1 MAEEAMAGS
10 GMAGAATAAEE
21 AEMAES
27 AATEAAGATGTVAVA
42 EKAEMAV
49 GAASVPMLE
58 FADVRA
64 AYGDIEVIHGVSLS
78 IKRGSVFA
86 LLGPNGA
93 GKSTLLKVC
102 AGLLPPTGGE
112 VRIGGITVHKPGQ
125 VAVADELARRGMCL
139 IPEGKGIFP
148 NLTVRDNLWMMTNT
162 GKSLAQIEEAAYSQF
177 PRLGE
182 RRKQMAGTLSGGEQ
196 QMLAMSRALST
207 DPALLL
213 LDELSM
219 GLAPIIV
226 QDLYEIVGRVSEL
239 GVSILVV
246 EQFARTVLGVADE
259 AAIMVSGLVSRVG
272 DPAELEEELESVYL
286 GGEH

>member
-1 MAEEAMAGS
+1 MAEEAMAGAAGMAGEA
-10 GMAGAATAAEE
+10 GMAGAGLAEKV
-21 AEMAES
+21 
-27 AATEAAGATGTVAVA
+27 AAGAAGMAGT
-42 EKAEMAV
+42 MA
-49 GAASVPMLE
+49 AADNAATPMLE

-102 AGLLPPTGGE
+102 AGLLAPTGGE

-162 GKSLAQIEEAAYSQF
+162 GKSLAQIEEVAYSQF

-226 QDLYEIVGRVSEL
+226 QDIYEIVGRVSEL

-259 AAIMVSGLVSRVG
+259 AAIMVSGLISRVG

>member
-1 MAEEAMAGS
+1 MAEAVAN
-10 GMAGAATAAEE
+10 GA
-21 AEMAES
+21 AEMAE
-27 AATEAAGATGTVAVA
+27 AAGMTGTMSAA
-42 EKAEMAV
+42 EKAEMSG
-49 GAASVPMLE
+49 GAASAPMLE

-125 VAVADELARRGMCL
+125 AAVADELARRGMCL